1 MTVPLLCLLPPCV
14 AAWFAG
20 SMLACAYLV
29 TASRGATT
37 KGACSLR
44 RAHCLSVG
52 AAMFYG
58 ITGHCQLFLCC
69 VFPLQE
75 RLEAAE
81 RAGAGEE
88 ERYQHT
94 TAELHEQLEQ
104 QAGELVEC
112 QHRCVHSGH
121 KRCCC
126 SHSQSATPSICMS
139 PRTDSAYLRLCRSC
153 QQAVQAGRSV
163 VSCSLALAC
172 LPHMSVV
179 GLLPYL
185 FITALCRIANLKEEL
200 EASKQRLEN
209 EQENEAQLARRA
221 QQLEQEAAAAGQQLQ
236 QAGVDAS
243 SFPAAAVA
251 LPEGA
256 AAPAAFPVGWST
268 GAAPQQAEA
277 AAPTVVEAP
286 KTTRAGRWAA
296 LLGSVD
302 EEASAASAAGQQQQS
317 SSQVVPPLPLQQLQQ
332 QHEGAA
338 PGAPGHAAYEALD
351 MTAVRK
357 HVEDMAAQYVAG
369 LRKAEAE
376 LQAVRSVWQQAE
388 DELAAMRSSPR
399 TSPRTSNNNDRA
411 GSRTASPRV
420 SVTGADSSAPAGAAD
435 AAAGPARVMTPNGKV
450 AASDFDLVRAPSPAI
465 APQVTVSGSSHA
477 GADAEHSVATFVV
490 ELPSPRFGGGHVGN
504 FPKGHPR
511 ATSSNAPNSHGR
523 APPAAAAA
531 AVERTE
537 AEQYASEA
545 LHCLQRAAAEGASAG
560 KTRVCVRMVPE
571 AAASDSSY
579 SSASSWDEAGSVG
592 SCSSERA
599 A

>member
-1 MTVPLLCLLPPCV
+1 MHICVYAAHVSRLSRPAVQSCLAVWHLHACLTCLL
-14 AAWFAG
+14 W
-20 SMLACAYLV
+20 
-29 TASRGATT
+29 
-37 KGACSLR
+37 
-44 RAHCLSVG
+44 
-52 AAMFYG
+52 
-58 ITGHCQLFLCC
+58 
-69 VFPLQE
+69 
-75 RLEAAE
+75 
-81 RAGAGEE
+81 
-88 ERYQHT
+88 
-94 TAELHEQLEQ
+94 
-104 QAGELVEC
+104 
-112 QHRCVHSGH
+112 
-121 KRCCC
+121 
-126 SHSQSATPSICMS
+126 
-139 PRTDSAYLRLCRSC
+139 
-153 QQAVQAGRSV
+153 
-163 VSCSLALAC
+163 VSCPTS
-172 LPHMSVV
+172 
-179 GLLPYL
+179 

-256 AAPAAFPVGWST
+256 AAFPVGWST

-286 KTTRAGRWAA
+286 KTGRAGRWAA

-302 EEASAASAAGQQQQS
+302 EKASAASASGQQQQS
-317 SSQVVPPLPLQQLQQ
+317 SSQVVTPLQLQQLQQ
-332 QHEGAA
+332 QQHEEAA
-338 PGAPGHAAYEALD
+338 PGAAGHAAYEALD

-435 AAAGPARVMTPNGKV
+435 AAPGPARVMTPNGKV
-450 AASDFDLVRAPSPAI
+450 AASDFDLVRAPPPAT

-477 GADAEHSVATFVV
+477 GADAEHSMATFVV

-504 FPKGHPR
+504 FPEGHPR
-511 ATSSNAPNSHGR
+511 ATNSNAPNSHGR
-523 APPAAAAA
+523 APPPAAA

-545 LHCLQRAAAEGASAG
+545 LQCLQRAAAEGASAG
-560 KTRVCVRMVPE
+560 KTRVRVRMVPE
-571 AAASDSSY
+571 PAASDSSY